1 MRKILLGLHNKLISI
16 YIIIA
21 FFILWEVAPKI
32 GWANPNFVPP
42 FSRILVEAQK
52 LTFLQLFIEASV
64 SLKRIFIGFTLASL
78 FALPTGFLL
87 GGAFP
92 KLEKFLKALLK
103 FLSQIPPFILFP
115 VFVVVF
121 GIGEKGIYTVI
132 FWSAFWPV
140 MFTTVVGVQNVDPLL
155 IKSAK
160 SMGANN
166 ITVFLKVI
174 IPGALSSIFTGMKT
188 GITMSFMMLIGAE
201 TLGADSGLGWLIHNA
216 QSMGFIPRIY
226 LAVILIAVIG
236 LAVNYS
242 IQWLEENIIT
252 WKEASHDKAI

>member
-1 MRKILLGLHNKLISI
+1 MRKKLLELNDKLISL

-21 FFILWEVAPKI
+21 FFILWEIAPKI

-42 FSRILVEAQK
+42 FSRIVAEAKK
-52 LTFLQLFIEASV
+52 LTFLRLFIEASV

-78 FALPTGFLL
+78 VALPTGFIL

-92 KLEKFLKALLK
+92 RLERFLKALLK
-103 FLSQIPPFILFP
+103 FLSQIPPFILHP
-115 VFVVVF
+115 VFVVIF
-121 GIGEKGIYTVI
+121 GIGEKSIFTVI

-140 MFTTVVGVQNVDPLL
+140 MFTTVVGVQSVDPLL

-166 ITVFLKVI
+166 ITVFLKVVM
-174 IPGALSSIFTGMKT
+174 PGAMTSIFTGIKT
-188 GITMSFMMLIGAE
+188 GLTMSFMMLIGAE
-201 TLGADSGLGWLIHNA
+201 TIGADSGLGCLIHNS

-226 LAVILIAVIG
+226 LGVILIAVIG
-236 LAVNYS
+236 LAVNYGV
-242 IQWLEENIIT
+242 QWLEENIIT
-252 WKEASHDKAI
+252 WKEASHDRGI